1 MKMLFKRKNRDIEL
15 FDHPVVNE
23 FEKDVANSLG
33 VTIYSED
40 KTIIGKLVKKEIEQ
54 SKVPS
59 DKLLKYFIENREQLK
74 IVTIRAYSDET
85 KIDDGEEYPEGEE
98 LSNKEIPKTLK
109 TYGPGIGFGITYG
122 IYFHFLF
129 NNLKDELSDHLKA
142 RRIPHSAKLYQ
153 RLVKYFDESNE

>member
-54 SKVPS
+54 SVS
-59 DKLLKYFIENREQLK
+59 RQRKL
-74 IVTIRAYSDET
+74 D
-85 KIDDGEEYPEGEE
+85 
-98 LSNKEIPKTLK
+98 
-109 TYGPGIGFGITYG
+109 
-122 IYFHFLF
+122 
-129 NNLKDELSDHLKA
+129 
-142 RRIPHSAKLYQ
+142 
-153 RLVKYFDESNE
+153 

>member
-1 MKMLFKRKNRDIEL
+1 MLFKRKNRDIEL

-23 FEKDVANSLG
+23 FEKNVANSLG

-74 IVTIRAYSDET
+74 IFTIRAYSGET
-85 KIDDGEEYPEGEE
+85 KIDDGEE

-142 RRIPHSAKLYQ
+142 RRIPV
-153 RLVKYFDESNE
+153 RLQISWTRRVWQPNP

>member
-1 MKMLFKRKNRDIEL
+1 MLFKRKNRDIEL

-23 FEKDVANSLG
+23 FEKNVANSLG